1 MHELAVCQSLLR
13 EAERVA
19 ETHGARTITRLAVVI
34 GPLSGVEAPLLER
47 AFTIAREGTI
57 AEQATLAVEQAP
69 VVVWCPDCKK
79 ESAVATNKLLCIGCG
94 NWRVTLRSGDE
105 LVLKQVELS
114 DILSE
119 TAAVN

>member
-13 EAERVA
+13 EAERIA
-19 ETHGARTITRLAVVI
+19 ETRGARTITRLAVVI

-47 AFTIAREGTI
+47 AFTIARAGTI
-57 AEQATLAVEQAP
+57 AERATLAVEQAP
-69 VVVWCPDCKK
+69 VVVWCPVCEK
-79 ESAVATNKLLCIGCG
+79 ESAVVANKLLCIDCG